1 MSARASRRLIAI
13 ALLAIAAY
21 AAAVSGPALAASP
34 SVDRPTA
41 RRLIA
46 EVQQRMRKVSMPGAI
61 VAVQRGNRPPWIIAR
76 GLANLLTRAPMR
88 TDEHVRIGSITK
100 TFVTTRL
107 LQLAQQHRLSLD
119 DPVSR
124 YVAGVP
130 NGDAITLREL
140 GNMTAGLRSWEEN
153 SQFPSV
159 LLSWYSGATFTPV
172 QIVDYGLS
180 LQPLFAPGTGWSY
193 SNMNTDLLGLV
204 IEKVTGQSLAVA
216 LRQGVFG
223 PLGLRSTTLPS
234 AAELPRPSP
243 RGYSVQTLNR
253 QLGDTTLYS
262 PTLLWAA
269 GGVVSTVRDLLR
281 AAPMFAT
288 GRPLLKAATQR
299 ERTQWVRFPPNS
311 RFQRYGIGLLDFS
324 GWIGHNGGTA
334 GFGTIAWY
342 FPRQHLSLV
351 VAVNSDMGPQRTG
364 YVYQPAADL
373 GHSLTRIL
381 TPHNVANTYVK
392 GKGTPV
398 TPDG

>member
-1 MSARASRRLIAI
+1 
-13 ALLAIAAY
+13 
-21 AAAVSGPALAASP
+21 
-34 SVDRPTA
+34 
-41 RRLIA
+41 
-46 EVQQRMRKVSMPGAI
+46 
-61 VAVQRGNRPPWIIAR
+61 
-76 GLANLLTRAPMR
+76 
-88 TDEHVRIGSITK
+88 
-100 TFVTTRL
+100 
-107 LQLAQQHRLSLD
+107 
-119 DPVSR
+119 
-124 YVAGVP
+124 
-130 NGDAITLREL
+130 
-140 GNMTAGLRSWEEN
+140 
-153 SQFPSV
+153 
-159 LLSWYSGATFTPV
+159 
-172 QIVDYGLS
+172 
-180 LQPLFAPGTGWSY
+180 
-193 SNMNTDLLGLV
+193 
-204 IEKVTGQSLAVA
+204 
-216 LRQGVFG
+216 
-223 PLGLRSTTLPS
+223 
-234 AAELPRPSP
+234 
-243 RGYSVQTLNR
+243 
-253 QLGDTTLYS
+253 
-262 PTLLWAA
+262 
-269 GGVVSTVRDLLR
+269 VVSTVRDLLR